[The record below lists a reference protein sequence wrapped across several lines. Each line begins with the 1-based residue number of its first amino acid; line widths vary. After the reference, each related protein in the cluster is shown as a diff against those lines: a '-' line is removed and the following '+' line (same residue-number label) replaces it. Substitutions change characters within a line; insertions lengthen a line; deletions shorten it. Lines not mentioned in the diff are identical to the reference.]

1 MSALLHNYVIVGA
14 ILFGLGAIGFLT
26 RRNLI
31 VMFLCVEMML
41 QGVALNLVAFGDLHK
56 NFQGQSFIV
65 FMLTVAACEAAMALA
80 VFLVLYRSRRTLD
93 VSVWQELRDP
103 GQEPIHDTEALP
115 FDPASVPQD
124 HPRLIVAGV
133 MPEPLQSTE
142 AGSDAAGADVTEEV
156 TRV

>member
-56 NFQGQSFIV
+56 NFMGQSFIV

-93 VSVWQELRDP
+93 VSVWQNLRDP
-103 GQEPIHDTEALP
+103 GQEPILDTEPLP
-115 FDPASVPQD
+115 AEAGAERVEYPK
-124 HPRLIVAGV
+124 LIPAGV
-133 MPEPLQSTE
+133 MPKPLPTTE
-142 AGSDAAGADVTEEV
+142 AGESATEEV

>member
-14 ILFGLGAIGFLT
+14 ILFGLGAIGFIT

-41 QGVALNLVAFGDLHK
+41 QGVALNMVAFGDFHR
-56 NFQGQSFIV
+56 NMQGQSFIV

-80 VFLVLYRSRRTLD
+80 IFLVLYRSKRTLD

-103 GQEPIHDTEALP
+103 GQEPIYDTEALP
-115 FDPASVPQD
+115 FDASNEPVVHPQLT
-124 HPRLIVAGV
+124 PAGV
-133 MPEPLQSTE
+133 LPPR
-142 AGSDAAGADVTEEV
+142 AGSAEPGVTEEV
-156 TRV
+156 TRA

>member
-1 MSALLHNYVIVGA
+1 MSAMLHNYVVVGA

-41 QGVALNLVAFGDLHK
+41 QGVALNLVAFGDLHR
-56 NFQGQSFIV
+56 NMQGQSFIV

-103 GQEPIHDTEALP
+103 GQEPIYDTDELP
-115 FDPASVPQD
+115 PDPDGVPLE
-124 HPRLIVAGV
+124 HPRLIVAGTLPGPV
-133 MPEPLQSTE
+133 HGAEP
-142 AGSDAAGADVTEEV
+142 GADVTEEV
-156 TRV
+156 TRA

>member
-14 ILFGLGAIGFLT
+14 VLFGLGAIGFMT

-41 QGVALNLVAFGDLHK
+41 QGVALNMVAFGDLHH
-56 NFQGQSFIV
+56 NMQGQSFIV

-80 VFLVLYRSRRTLD
+80 IFLVLYRIKRTLD

-103 GQEPIHDTEALP
+103 GQEPIVDTDVLP
-115 FDPASVPQD
+115 IDPSAIPVVYPKLT
-124 HPRLIVAGV
+124 PAGV
-133 MPEPLQSTE
+133 RPGEESE
-142 AGSDAAGADVTEEV
+142 AGVTEEV

>member
-1 MSALLHNYVIVGA
+1 VSALLHNYVIVGA

-31 VMFLCVEMML
+31 IMFLCVEMML

-56 NFQGQSFIV
+56 NFMGQSFIV

-80 VFLVLYRSRRTLD
+80 VFLVLYRSKRTLD
-93 VSVWQELRDP
+93 VSAWQELRDP
-103 GQEPIHDTEALP
+103 GQEQILDTEPLP
-115 FDPASVPQD
+115 SEPESKPIEY
-124 HPRLIVAGV
+124 PKLIPAGV

-142 AGSDAAGADVTEEV
+142 PGESATEEV

>member
-1 MSALLHNYVIVGA
+1 MSSSLHNYVVVGA
-14 ILFGLGAIGFLT
+14 ILFGLGAIGFLS

-41 QGVALNLVAFGDLHK
+41 QGVALNMVAFGDLHR
-56 NFQGQSFIV
+56 NMQGQSFIV

-103 GQEPIHDTEALP
+103 GQEPIVDTDVLP
-115 FDPASVPQD
+115 PDPDSQPVVYPKLITAGTLPGPQ
-124 HPRLIVAGV
+124 HGTEPGAG
-133 MPEPLQSTE
+133 
-142 AGSDAAGADVTEEV
+142 VTEEV
-156 TRV
+156 TRA

>member
-14 ILFGLGAIGFLT
+14 VLFGLGAIGFLT

-41 QGVALNLVAFGDLHK
+41 QGVALNLVAFSDLHH
-56 NFQGQSFIV
+56 NMQGQSFIV

-103 GQEPIHDTEALP
+103 GQEPIYDTEPLP
-115 FDPASVPQD
+115 PDPSSEPAVYPK
-124 HPRLIVAGV
+124 LITAGT
-133 MPEPLQSTE
+133 MPAPMQGTEPG
-142 AGSDAAGADVTEEV
+142 AGVTEEV
-156 TRV
+156 TRA

>member
-1 MSALLHNYVIVGA
+1 MSALLHNYVIIGA

-41 QGVALNLVAFGDLHK
+41 QGVSLNLIAFGDQHRTM
-56 NFQGQSFIV
+56 QGQSFIV

-103 GQEPIHDTEALP
+103 GQEQVVDTEVLP
-115 FDPASVPQD
+115 PEEGSEPVVYPSLT
-124 HPRLIVAGV
+124 PAGV
-133 MPEPLQSTE
+133 LPDQLATDQS
-142 AGSDAAGADVTEEV
+142 GVTEEV
-156 TRV
+156 TRA

>member
-31 VMFLCVEMML
+31 IMFLCVEMML

-56 NFQGQSFIV
+56 NMQGQSFIV

-103 GQEPIHDTEALP
+103 GQEAIYDTEAMP
-115 FDPASVPQD
+115 ADPNAVVTEYPK
-124 HPRLIVAGV
+124 LIPAGV
-133 MPEPLQSTE
+133 MPEPLQTTE
-142 AGSDAAGADVTEEV
+142 AGEGTAKEV
-156 TRV
+156 TRA

>member
-14 ILFGLGAIGFLT
+14 VLFGMGAIGFLT

-41 QGVALNLVAFGDLHK
+41 QGVALNLIAFGDLHRTM
-56 NFQGQSFIV
+56 QGQSFIV

-103 GQEPIHDTEALP
+103 GQEPIYDTDELPHDP
-115 FDPASVPQD
+115 SSDPLV
-124 HPRLIVAGV
+124 HPRLIVAGT
-133 MPEPLQSTE
+133 MPSPMQGAEPG
-142 AGSDAAGADVTEEV
+142 AGLTEEV
-156 TRV
+156 TRA

>member
-1 MSALLHNYVIVGA
+1 MSALLHNYVVVGA

-41 QGVALNLVAFGDLHK
+41 QGVSLNMVAFGDLHRTMS
-56 NFQGQSFIV
+56 GQSFII

-103 GQEPIHDTEALP
+103 GQEQIVDTDILP
-115 FDPASVPQD
+115 PDPSSEPVEYPKLVP
-124 HPRLIVAGV
+124 AGV
-133 MPEPLQSTE
+133 LPSPLEATEP
-142 AGSDAAGADVTEEV
+142 GAGATEEV

>member
-41 QGVALNLVAFGDLHK
+41 QGVSLNLIAFSDQHRTM
-56 NFQGQSFIV
+56 QGQSFII

-80 VFLVLYRSRRTLD
+80 VFLVLYRSKRTLD

-103 GQEPIHDTEALP
+103 GQEPVVDTEPLP
-115 FDPASVPQD
+115 PEPGSEPPVYATLTP
-124 HPRLIVAGV
+124 AGV
-133 MPEPLQSTE
+133 MPDRPAVDQS
-142 AGSDAAGADVTEEV
+142 GVTEEV
-156 TRV
+156 TRA

>member
-1 MSALLHNYVIVGA
+1 MSALLHNYVVIGA

-56 NFQGQSFIV
+56 NMQGQSFII

-80 VFLVLYRSRRTLD
+80 VFLALYRSKRTLD

-103 GQEPIHDTEALP
+103 GQEPILDTDELP
-115 FDPASVPQD
+115 FDPNSVPQE
-124 HPRLIVAGV
+124 HPRLIVAGTL
-133 MPEPLQSTE
+133 PGPQQSTE
-142 AGSDAAGADVTEEV
+142 PGAGVTEEV
-156 TRV
+156 TRA